1 MGGVARRATKINEV
15 HAEVDGV
22 VLTLDAGNS
31 LFGQTV
37 ARDSEGVVIVDAMNA
52 MRYDAMGVG
61 GVDLAQGVETLLARA
76 ADADFAIVSCN
87 LADPATGEL
96 LLPPYTVIERDGL
109 RVGIIGVSDIRAFGA
124 PDASALVTVLEPV
137 GSVRRHMPEVQAQS
151 DLIVVLSTLGL
162 ESDEALAAAVP
173 EVDLIV
179 GGRTRKI
186 LQPPVVVGDTV
197 IVQMGYDGQR
207 LGRLDALL
215 DTEGLLREPEVTILS
230 LGPMVPDDA
239 GLAALVSAYKERFP
253 PPPVPSH

>member
-1 MGGVARRATKINEV
+1 MGGVARRATQIK
-15 HAEVDGV
+15 AARTDADGV

-31 LFGQTV
+31 LFGQMV

-52 MRYDAMGVG
+52 MGYDAMGVG

-76 ADADFAIVSCN
+76 EDADFAIVSCN

-137 GSVRRHMPEVQAQS
+137 GSVRRHVPEVQAQS
-151 DLIVVLSTLGL
+151 DLVVVLSTLGL
-162 ESDEALAAAVP
+162 EGDEALAAAVP
-173 EVDLIV
+173 EVDVIV

-186 LQPPVVVGDTV
+186 LQPPGIVGGTV
-197 IVQMGYDGQR
+197 IVQMGYDGER
-207 LGRLDALL
+207 LGRLDAVL
-215 DTEGLLREPEVTILS
+215 DAKGRLREPEVTILS
-230 LGPMVPDDA
+230 LGPSVPDDA
-239 GLAALVSAYKERFP
+239 GLAALVREYKERFP